1 MFIEE
6 MTETNETLQ
15 CVNIKESWLA
25 KRAFELLNQ
34 RLSLFASVPARF
46 HCSSFHFWRESI
58 LNQSLFAKHAVPAQ
72 SKVKDI
78 YKSIQALEPKNSLSA
93 SINVY
98 NRYTE
103 DMLKPS
109 ITSALHNHLCLLK
122 GFLVCFC

>member
-6 MTETNETLQ
+6 MKETNEALQ

-34 RLSLFASVPARF
+34 RLSLFASVPSRF

-78 YKSIQALEPKNSLSA
+78 
-93 SINVY
+93 
-98 NRYTE
+98 
-103 DMLKPS
+103 
-109 ITSALHNHLCLLK
+109 
-122 GFLVCFC
+122 